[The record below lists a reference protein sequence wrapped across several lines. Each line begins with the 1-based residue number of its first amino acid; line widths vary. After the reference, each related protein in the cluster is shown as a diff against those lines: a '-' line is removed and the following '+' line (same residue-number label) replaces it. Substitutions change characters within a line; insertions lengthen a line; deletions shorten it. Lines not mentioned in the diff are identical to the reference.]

1 MDADRQRLADAME
14 DRRLQLRLKWIE
26 VARRAEMSE
35 SNLVRIRKG
44 EIALTPLAARAIED
58 ALEWEAK
65 SIEGVLRGEAP
76 KPRVPQGVPPIPEGV
91 RVDPADWAIMTNEER
106 TAYVR
111 IVTGVRRRRQQASRG
126 A

>member
-1 MDADRQRLADAME
+1 MDADRQRLADVME
-14 DRRLQLRLKWIE
+14 DRRVQLRLKWIE
-26 VARRAEMSE
+26 VARRADMSE

-44 EIALTPLAARAIED
+44 DIALTPLAARAIED
-58 ALEWEAK
+58 ALEWEPK
-65 SIEGVLRGEAP
+65 SVEAILRGEAP
-76 KPRVPQGVPPIPEGV
+76 RPQLPPNVPPIPEGV
-91 RVDPADWAIMTNEER
+91 RVDPADWAVMTPDER